1 MSDSTAIKRQLVI
14 KTGVVKRLTKEEQTY
29 IREAQEQRQRITNLE
44 AQPDADEWNVKQ
56 QHKVLQ
62 DCLQMV
68 PDCRRRLEAA
78 VEDLKLFAEGLD
90 EELAASLEAK
100 AAQEALQGAEAAA
113 NEADGAEA

>member
-1 MSDSTAIKRQLVI
+1 
-14 KTGVVKRLTKEEQTY
+14 
-29 IREAQEQRQRITNLE
+29 
-44 AQPDADEWNVKQ
+44 
-56 QHKVLQ
+56 
-62 DCLQMV
+62 MV

-90 EELAASLEAK
+90 EELAATPEAK